1 VVLARSVDEVKP
13 TVSRTFTTT
22 AAPDAVFDYLAD
34 FTNAEEWDPGTK
46 TCQRVSGDGGV
57 GTTYRNVSSF
67 LGRESE
73 ITYRTA
79 ELERPTRI
87 HLTGHNEQFDG
98 HDVLGI
104 RAHGD
109 GSEVTYTAEFAFKG
123 SARLAAP
130 VVAAYLPFLARKTVH
145 QLRACLD
152 RLPSA
157 P

>member
-1 VVLARSVDEVKP
+1 MKP

-22 AAPDAVFDYLAD
+22 APPQAVFDYLAD
-34 FTNAEEWDPGTK
+34 FTRTEEWDPGTRSCER
-46 TCQRVSGDGGV
+46 TSGDGGV

-73 ITYRTA
+73 ITYTTV

-104 RAHGD
+104 RAHGT
-109 GSEVTYTAEFAFKG
+109 GSEVTYTAEFAFSG
-123 SARLAAP
+123 AARFAAP
-130 VVAAYLPFLARKTVH
+130 VVAAYLPFLARKTVD
-145 QLRACLD
+145 QLQACLD
-152 RLPSA
+152 RLSSA

>member
-1 VVLARSVDEVKP
+1 MPS
-13 TVSRTFTTT
+13 VSRTFTTT
-22 AAPDAVFDYLAD
+22 APPEAVFDYLAD
-34 FTNAEEWDPGTK
+34 FTHAEQWDPGTRS
-46 TCQRVSGDGGV
+46 CERISGDGGV

-67 LGRESE
+67 LGRESV
-73 ITYRTA
+73 ITYTTA

-104 RAHGD
+104 RAHGT
-109 GSEVTYTAEFAFKG
+109 GSEVTYTAEFAFSG
-123 SARLAAP
+123 AARLAVP
-130 VVAAYLPFLARKTVH
+130 VVAAYLPFLAKKTVD
-145 QLRACLD
+145 QLGACLD

>member
-1 VVLARSVDEVKP
+1 MPS
-13 TVSRTFTTT
+13 VSRTFTTT
-22 AAPDAVFDYLAD
+22 APPGAVFDYLAD
-34 FTNAEEWDPGTK
+34 FTNTEEWDPGTRS
-46 TCQRVSGDGGV
+46 CERISGDGGV

-73 ITYRTA
+73 ITYTTV

-104 RAHGD
+104 RAHGT
-109 GSEVTYTAEFAFKG
+109 GSEVTYTAEFAFSG
-123 SARLAAP
+123 AARLAVP
-130 VVAAYLPFLARKTVH
+130 VVAAYLPLLARRTVA
-145 QLRACLD
+145 QLRGCLD
-152 RLPSA
+152 TLPSA

>member
-1 VVLARSVDEVKP
+1 MPS
-13 TVSRTFTTT
+13 VSRTFTTT
-22 AAPDAVFDYLAD
+22 APPGAVFDYLAD
-34 FTNAEEWDPGTK
+34 FTHAEEWDPGTWS
-46 TCQRVSGDGGV
+46 CERISGDGGV

-73 ITYRTA
+73 ITYTTV

-104 RAHGD
+104 RAHGT
-109 GSEVTYTAEFAFKG
+109 GSEVTYTAEFAFSG
-123 SARLAAP
+123 AARLAVP
-130 VVAAYLPFLARKTVH
+130 VVAAYLPFLARKTVGR
-145 QLRACLD
+145 LRGCLD

>member
-1 VVLARSVDEVKP
+1 MKP
-13 TVSRTFTTT
+13 TVTRTFTTT
-22 AAPDAVFDYLAD
+22 ATPEAVFDYLAD
-34 FTNAEEWDPGTK
+34 FTNAEQWDPGTVS
-46 TCQRVSGDGGV
+46 CVRVSGDGGV
-57 GTTYRNVSSF
+57 GTTYRNVSKF

-73 ITYRTA
+73 ITYTTA

-87 HLTGHNEQFDG
+87 HLTGRNEQFDG

-104 RAHGD
+104 RAHGA

-123 SARLAAP
+123 TARFAAP
-130 VVAAYLPFLARKTVH
+130 LVAAYLPTLAKKTVAE
-145 QLRACLD
+145 LKVCLD